1 MDGVLELCQ
10 ETLQKKKQA
19 LVFVNAK
26 KSAEKTAEDL
36 AKKLKVKTPELEAL
50 AAQIETVLAK
60 PTKQCERLALC
71 IRGGTAFHHAG
82 LHAQQKTLVENAF
95 RSGVLGIISC
105 TPTLAM
111 GLDLPAF
118 RAVIRDV
125 KRFGPHGMQFIP
137 VLEYLQMAGRAGRP
151 KFDTVG
157 EAICVANTEAERDEI
172 LERYLHGEPEDI
184 YSKLAVEPVLRTYI
198 LSLIASRVV
207 GTRTQLLDFFSQ
219 TFWAHQFK
227 DMAKLSATIDKM
239 LALLMNWEFIAG
251 PEKEEFVSAKDYG
264 KDAFKATFLGK
275 RVAELYL
282 DPLTAFQVV
291 TALKKA
297 AETNVA
303 KPVSFL
309 HTICTTLEMR
319 PLLRVGTREYDTITA
334 KLVEW
339 DQWLLVEEPSAFDP
353 EYEEYLDA
361 VKTTMMF
368 VDWIEECDEEYL
380 LETYKV
386 RPGELSAKL
395 DNADWLLYG
404 MIELSNILNVNGLIK
419 ELYRVRTRLKYGAK
433 EELLPLL
440 KLEGIGKIRARK
452 MFTAGLKDI
461 GDVRKA
467 SIEKLAD
474 ILGKAVAA
482 NVKKQVGTND

>member
-50 AAQIETVLAK
+50 AAQIETVLSK

-71 IRGGTAFHHAG
+71 LRGGTAFHHAG

-95 RSGVLGIISC
+95 RSGVLGIIAC

-118 RAVIRDV
+118 RAVITST
-125 KRFGPHGMQFIP
+125 KRFGQHGMHFIP

-157 EAICVANTEAERDEI
+157 EAILISSTEAERDEL
-172 LERYLHGEPEDI
+172 LERYIRGEPEEI

-207 GTRTQLLDFFSQ
+207 STRTQLLDFFGQ

-227 DMAKLSATIDKM
+227 DMGKLSATIDKM
-239 LALLMNWEFIAG
+239 LKLLMDWEFIAG

-282 DPLTAFQVV
+282 DPLTAFQFV

-297 AETNVA
+297 ANTKTT

-309 HTICTTLEMR
+309 HTVCTTLEMR
-319 PLLRVGTREYDTITA
+319 PLLRVGTREFDVVQK

-339 DQWLLVEEPSAFDP
+339 DQWLLVNEPSAFDP

-361 VKTTMMF
+361 VKTAMMF
-368 VDWIEECDEEYL
+368 ADWIEECDEEYL

-386 RPGELSAKL
+386 RPGELNAKL

-404 MIELSNILNVNGLIK
+404 MIELSNILNVNEIIK

-452 MFTAGLKDI
+452 MFGAGMKDI
-461 GDVRKA
+461 GDVRKI
-467 SIEKLAD
+467 SLEKLTD
-474 ILGKAVAA
+474 VLGKAVAA
-482 NVKKQVGTND
+482 NVKKQVGS